1 MKSNYSLGLPAATGS
16 ILARLGWMIAL
27 GTLALRAPAAEPPSH
42 PNYGQ
47 VQHETLIIGLPA
59 TDSENQKLGIVQDL
73 ALDVENGRV
82 VEVIVASGGFLGL
95 GQRTV
100 AVPPGALTLDSEG
113 RILHLNVDKE
123 KFKAAPE
130 FAMSKWAEHCQSPRV
145 AETYRYFGQVPY
157 FAAEGQESK
166 SGNTATEPLGFVQ
179 RYTKLLELPVQ
190 NLQNERLGTVNAFQF
205 DLTRG
210 YIIHVIVLAPRLS
223 LARNIIPARAL
234 RFNAAH
240 DALCLDVSTQ
250 AFHNEPRFRYVNG
263 EPGDYKQ
270 EKYSNTK
277 VAANEGVN
285 TRQNV
290 QEGTVSTYTPL
301 AQGAS
306 FRDVDKTYRIYA
318 AIRADAS
325 LSQNAQNVEVGTL
338 NGRTTLR
345 GHVNTE
351 EGKRAIGQI
360 AANAG
365 RPERAC
371 GWRTVLPVLEK
382 KGTLCCGR
390 LL

>member
-1 MKSNYSLGLPAATGS
+1 
-16 ILARLGWMIAL
+16 MIAL
-27 GTLALRAPAAEPPSH
+27 GTLALSVPAAEPTSQ
-42 PNYGQ
+42 PNYGK
-47 VQHETLIIGLPA
+47 VQHQALIIGLPT
-59 TDSENQKLGIVQDL
+59 TDSENQKVGIVQDL

-100 AVPPGALTLDSEG
+100 AVPPGALTLDPGG
-113 RILHLNVDKE
+113 RIYHLNVDKE
-123 KFKAAPE
+123 KFKAAPA
-130 FAMSKWAEHCQSPRV
+130 FAMSKWAEHCQSQRV
-145 AETYRYFGQVPY
+145 AEAYRYFGQVPY
-157 FAAEGQESK
+157 FAADGQESK

-179 RYTKLLELPVQ
+179 RCTKLLDLPVQ
-190 NLQNERLGTVNAFQF
+190 NLQNERLGTVDAFQF
-205 DLTRG
+205 DMARG
-210 YIIHVIVLAPRLS
+210 YVVHVIVLAPRLS

-240 DALCLDVSTQ
+240 NALCLDVSTQ
-250 AFHNEPRFRYVNG
+250 AFQNEPRFRYLNG

-270 EKYSNTK
+270 EKYSNTG

-325 LSQNAQNVEVGTL
+325 LSQNAQHIEVGTL

-351 EGKRAIGQI
+351 EGKRVLGEI

-365 RPERAC
+365 RPENVSNLIEVRP
-371 GWRTVLPVLEK
+371 LPLADK
-382 KGTLCCGR
+382 
-390 LL
+390 